1 MWFENSVFYQI
12 YPLGYCGAEREND
25 FGETRHRLSLLERD
39 IPRLRSLG
47 VRAVLFNPLFESMS
61 HGYDTVDFRKIDRR
75 LGTNEEFKAL
85 VNAFHAAGI
94 RVVLDGV
101 FNHVGRNF
109 PPFQAVLKERENTDF
124 RFWFNVDFSNN
135 NRYLDGLSY
144 QNWEGHDELVKL
156 RLEDEGLQ
164 RYLMETV
171 LFWIDEFQ
179 IDGLRL
185 DVCYLLPPW
194 FLELLRRT
202 VQSKREDFFL
212 VGEVIHIQ
220 NFAQN
225 VSPARLD
232 SITNYE
238 CFKGLISSVNSDN
251 LNEIEYSLNRL
262 FGPYEWCLYPGKQ
275 LLSFVDNHDVLRA
288 YTAVKDK
295 RKLLPLYTL
304 LFSMPGIPCLYYG
317 SEYGAEGDKS
327 DNDYALRPPFARIDQ
342 AKAPALTEHIRALIR
357 IRTEENALARG
368 GYRRILAQNKIMAF
382 ARDADETVYVCL
394 NISEREETMFLCE
407 GEATDLLTGQ
417 RVSLA
422 HIVLPPFSSAILK

>member
-1 MWFENSVFYQI
+1 MWFDHSVFYQI

-25 FGETRHRLSLLERD
+25 FGETKHRLSQIEED
-39 IPRLRSLG
+39 IPRLKRLG
-47 VRAVLFNPLFESMS
+47 VKAVLFNPLFESMT
-61 HGYDTVDFRKIDRR
+61 HGYDTVDFKKIDRR

-85 VNAFHAAGI
+85 VGKFHEAGI

-101 FNHVGRNF
+101 FNHVGRKF
-109 PPFQAVLKERENTDF
+109 APFQNVLKERENTND
-124 RFWFNVDFSNN
+124 RFWFYVDFSADNSY
-135 NRYLDGLSY
+135 RDGLSY

-164 RYLMETV
+164 RYLMDAV
-171 LFWIDEFQ
+171 LFWIDEFG

-202 VQSKREDFFL
+202 VKTRREDFFL

-220 NFAQN
+220 NFAKEIC
-225 VSPARLD
+225 PAKLD

-288 YTAVKDK
+288 YTAVSDK

-304 LFSMPGIPCLYYG
+304 LFTMPGIPCLYYG

-327 DNDYALRPPFARIDQ
+327 DNDNSLRPPFARIDQ
-342 AKAPALTEHIRALIR
+342 SKAPALTRHIQTLIR
-357 IRTEENALARG
+357 IRTEENALACG
-368 GYRRILAQNKIMAF
+368 GYRRIVAQNKTMAF
-382 ARDADETVYVCL
+382 ARDADETIYACF
-394 NISEREETMFLCE
+394 NISDREETLCLGDGE
-407 GEATDLLTGQ
+407 GIDLLTGN
-417 RVSLA
+417 RVSLSSV
-422 HIVLPPFSSAILK
+422 VLPPFSSAVIK